1 MILNPSLSCFSIGR
15 RWARNS
21 QAEILISAD
30 LEVITVLGFG
40 WASIHSNSSYAG
52 TVWLALG
59 LKPADPGYLLQP
71 AGRGAKVQDWLHVS
85 KGAKVL
91 TNGSAKAAQLQMASL
106 S

>member
-1 MILNPSLSCFSIGR
+1 MGTKFS
-15 RWARNS
+15 S
-21 QAEILISAD
+21 QKVDLISED

-91 TNGSAKAAQLQMASL
+91 TNGTAKAAQLQMASL